1 MNAKLLAILV
11 AALGSCGPLLAQDH
25 GSVPVDVSLP
35 GLRFTLAANG
45 AQDLYTLEDGGRLVL
60 RSPAK
65 RDNFRD
71 PDGTKANISAPML
84 LAQIDNTRPFTLTA
98 RVQPTLLDTYDA
110 GTLYVWAGAESWLKM
125 ALERDERRLTRLVS
139 VRTEG
144 TSDDNNHDVV
154 EGDAVHMKIS
164 SDATTIGFYY
174 SLDNREWQ
182 LIRLYRNAYPDR
194 LWLGISSQS
203 PIGTGNATV
212 FEDIALT
219 DAAVSD
225 FRMGK

>member
-1 MNAKLLAILV
+1 MHAKLLAILV
-11 AALGSCGPLLAQDH
+11 GASGGCGPLLAQDH
-25 GSVPVDVSLP
+25 GSVPVDIDLP

-45 AQDLYTLEDGGRLVL
+45 AQDLYTLEDGKLVL

-71 PDGTKANISAPML
+71 PDGAKANISAPML
-84 LAQIDNTRPFTLTA
+84 LSEIDNTRPFTLTA
-98 RVQPTLLDTYDA
+98 RVQPTLPDTYDA
-110 GTLYVWAGAESWLKM
+110 GTLYVWADAGSWLKM

-154 EGDAVHMKIS
+154 DGDAVRMKIS
-164 SDATTIGFYY
+164 SDGTTIGFYY
-174 SLDNREWQ
+174 SLDNRKWQ
-182 LIRLYRNAYPDR
+182 LIRLYRNAYPDK
-194 LWLGISSQS
+194 LWLGVSSQS
-203 PIGTGNATV
+203 PIGRGNTTV
-212 FEDIALT
+212 FEDIVLT

-225 FRMGK
+225 FRAGE